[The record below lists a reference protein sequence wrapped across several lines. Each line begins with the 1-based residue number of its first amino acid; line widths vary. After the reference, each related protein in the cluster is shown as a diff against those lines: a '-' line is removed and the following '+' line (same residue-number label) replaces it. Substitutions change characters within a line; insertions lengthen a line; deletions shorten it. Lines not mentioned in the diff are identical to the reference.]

1 MKLMHLSDLHIGK
14 RLNDFSL
21 LEDQKYIFTQMMAV
35 MDREQPDAV
44 LIAGDVYDRSVP
56 SSEAMALLDDLL
68 NDLADRGK
76 PVLIISGNHDS
87 AERLTF
93 AGRFM
98 ERCSIHV
105 SPVYD
110 GHIEPVVLSDEY
122 GEVKIWLMPYVCP
135 DNAARFF
142 PGESIRNADDA
153 AAAVI
158 GAMGV
163 NPAERNVIVA
173 HQFIAGGTTSDSER
187 RNIGTLEDVRAE
199 LFDAFDYVALGHLH
213 RPQDIGRKDGT
224 MRYSGTP
231 LMYSRSELGCEKT
244 LTFTELGPKGSVSV
258 YTVPLQPVHRIH
270 IARGLFDELMQGGP
284 ENGAEDDYYYIDLTD
299 EDDIPNA
306 AARLRERFPRLLA
319 MRYDNRRTRF
329 FAAVDAP
336 EEAEQKQPLELLAE
350 LYRLVHQ
357 DAEMSEEA
365 AGFVRETMKKVEG
378 MQS

>member
-1 MKLMHLSDLHIGK
+1 MHLSDLHIGK

-21 LEDQKYIFTQMMAV
+21 LEDQRYIFKQIIAV

-56 SSEAMALLDDLL
+56 SAEAMALLDELL

-98 ERCSIHV
+98 ERCSIYV
-105 SPVYD
+105 SPVYG
-110 GHIEPVVLSDEY
+110 GHIEPVVLNDEY
-122 GEVKIWLMPYVCP
+122 GEVRIWLMPYVCP

-142 PGESIRNADDA
+142 PDADIRNAGDA

-158 GAMGV
+158 AGMNAD
-163 NPAERNVIVA
+163 PAGRNVIAA

-187 RNIGTLEDVRAE
+187 RNIGTLEDVSAA

-213 RPQDIGRKDGT
+213 RPQDIGRTDGT

-231 LMYSRSELGCEKT
+231 LMYSRSELGTDKS
-244 LTFTELGPKGSVSV
+244 LTIAELGPKGNVSV
-258 YTVPLQPVHRIH
+258 RTVPLQPLRGMHV
-270 IARGLFDELMQGGP
+270 ARGTFDELMREGP
-284 ENGAEDDYYYIDLTD
+284 EEGAGDDYYYIDLTD
-299 EDDIPNA
+299 EEDIPNA
-306 AARLRERFPRLLA
+306 ASRLRERFPRMLA
-319 MRYDNRRTRF
+319 MRYDNRRTRG

-336 EEAEQKQPLELLAE
+336 EEAEQRQPLELLAE
-350 LYRLVHQ
+350 LYRLVHPGG
-357 DAEMSEEA
+357 EMSEEA
-365 AGFVRETMKKVEG
+365 AAFVRETMKKVEG
-378 MQS
+378 MQA